1 MGEDQGAIN
10 SRDTT
15 LNMQQFLQT
24 FGGEKVN
31 THPIFDR
38 SGKGNDKL
46 RVHFEINDQESAKAL
61 YDMVGVN
68 KQNMLPGTDQ
78 KMQIYFLLSEQKF
91 EEYADVAA
99 QKYWEEQKQVEED
112 RKAKAAADRQ
122 NREQRQQNNRGQ
134 GDRRKGGNRR
144 Q

>member
-1 MGEDQGAIN
+1 
-10 SRDTT
+10 
-15 LNMQQFLQT
+15 
-24 FGGEKVN
+24 
-31 THPIFDR
+31 
-38 SGKGNDKL
+38 
-46 RVHFEINDQESAKAL
+46 
-61 YDMVGVN
+61 
-68 KQNMLPGTDQ
+68 
-78 KMQIYFLLSEQKF
+78 MQIYFLLSEQKF

-144 Q
+144 QQDEAETGIKFGAQPPKFTSTKSKDPSEPLTPNQPNDQSHRQVTYSNTMAAPAKGAPRQQPQNRADGQQEPAQV